1 MKITKKQLRRI
12 IREAL
17 GQEPHMGGKEP
28 WMDQTSGS
36 SGTWVAKG
44 KWMLQSPDG
53 QLMDLE
59 GESLAM
65 LVDPQGSQYSFADYV
80 DPRYGSGQPPE
91 FAYRVIPRTGNN
103 FFETNDINELVQ
115 WLEDNEIEN
124 ASR

>member
-1 MKITKKQLRRI
+1 MKITQKQLRRI
-12 IREAL
+12 I
-17 GQEPHMGGKEP
+17 KEEIAR
-28 WMDQTSGS
+28 TLGS

-65 LVDPQGSQYSFADYV
+65 LVDPQGNQYSFADYA
-80 DPRYGSGQPPE
+80 DPRYSSGQPPE
-91 FAYRVIPRTGNN
+91 FAYRVIPRRGNN
-103 FFETNDINELVQ
+103 FFETNDINELVR